1 MASQP
6 SLELNPSPTAGRPK
20 VIYVMGAGRSGTTIL
35 GVALGNCVDFVF
47 AGELN
52 QWLLKSG
59 VPTHDGPE
67 RTRFWE
73 TVRGDLDGAAELFG
87 GQATCLERSSALL
100 NIRKWPTRRRLRR
113 PYRRLAENLYRAIAR
128 TAEVTY
134 VVDTSHYPLR
144 ARELQRI
151 PGIDLYLLYVA
162 RSPHGVV
169 ASLDRDDVPERRF
182 NMPTA
187 NAYLWLTHF
196 VSVFAFLRHRRDRRL
211 FVRHEDF
218 ITNPEAVLRQIL
230 DWSGSAAELPDL
242 TSLQTGVPLHGNRLI
257 ASSVVA
263 LRRQSA
269 QPERRSRMTAL
280 IQLPWAAIHSRLRP
294 AARVEPAGAERAR
307 SVRRPSS
314 V

>member
-1 MASQP
+1 MGAQSSLALKP
-6 SLELNPSPTAGRPK
+6 SSDAERPK

-35 GVALGNCVDFVF
+35 GVALGNCADFVF

-73 TVRGDLDGAAELFG
+73 TVRNDLDGGTELSG
-87 GQATCLERSSALL
+87 GEASCLERSSALL
-100 NIRKWPTRRRLRR
+100 NIRKWPARRRLRR
-113 PYRRLAENLYRAIAR
+113 PYRQLAESLYRAISRA
-128 TAEVTY
+128 AGVTY
-134 VVDTSHYPLR
+134 VVDTSHYPQR
-144 ARELQRI
+144 ARELQGI
-151 PGIDLYLLYVA
+151 DGIDLYLLYVA

-196 VSVFAFLRHRRDRRL
+196 MSVLAFLRHPPDRRL

-230 DWSGSAAELPDL
+230 DWSGSSAALPDL
-242 TSLQTGVPLHGNRLI
+242 TSLHTGVPLHGNRLI

-263 LRRQSA
+263 LRSRSV
-269 QPERRSRMTAL
+269 QPERRSRTTSL
-280 IQLPWAAIHSRLRP
+280 LQLPWAAIHSRLRP
-294 AARVEPAGAERAR
+294 AARLDTARAERAR
-307 SVRRPSS
+307 GA
-314 V
+314 

>member
-1 MASQP
+1 MAAQSSPQ
-6 SLELNPSPTAGRPK
+6 SELSPDADRPK

-35 GVALGNCVDFVF
+35 GVALGNCADFVF

-59 VPTHDGPE
+59 VPTHNGPE

-87 GQATCLERSSALL
+87 GQASCLERSSALI
-100 NIRKWPTRRRLRR
+100 NIRKWPARRRLRR
-113 PYRRLAENLYRAIAR
+113 PYRQVAENLYRAIAR
-128 TAEVTY
+128 AAGARY
-134 VVDTSHYPLR
+134 IVDTSHYPLR
-144 ARELQRI
+144 ARELQGI

-187 NAYLWLTHF
+187 NAYLWLTHL
-196 VSVFAFLRHRRDRRL
+196 VSVVAFLRHPRERRL
-211 FVRHEDF
+211 FLRHEDF
-218 ITNPEAVLRQIL
+218 IKSPEAVLRQIL
-230 DWSGSAAELPDL
+230 DWSGSSAALPDL
-242 TSLQTGVPLHGNRLI
+242 TSLHTGVPLHGNRLI

-263 LRRQSA
+263 LRRQGA
-269 QPERRSRMTAL
+269 QPERTSRTTAL
-280 IQLPWAAIHSRLRP
+280 LQLPWAAIHSRLRP
-294 AARVEPAGAERAR
+294 AARLGPARTERGGG
-307 SVRRPSS
+307 V
-314 V
+314 